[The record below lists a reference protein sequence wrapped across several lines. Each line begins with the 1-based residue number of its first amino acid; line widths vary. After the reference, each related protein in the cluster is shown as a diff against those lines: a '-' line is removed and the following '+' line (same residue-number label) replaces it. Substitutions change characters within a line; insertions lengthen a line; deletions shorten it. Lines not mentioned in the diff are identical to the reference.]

1 MNRIG
6 QVRTAMPGDFGKK
19 NNSHFTRQFTWWAIG
34 DIKWTFLASG
44 IVWDEVLNRECGDA

>member
-6 QVRTAMPGDFGKK
+6 QVRTAMPGDFCKK
-19 NNSHFTRQFTWWAIG
+19 NNSHFTGQVTWWAIR

-44 IVWDEVLNRECGDA
+44 IVLDEVLNRECGDA